1 MVSLVPKKTLLIV
14 KGSSM
19 PKTKQKLQQEIDS
32 QTVDN
37 IMMVKLMGG
46 DMKTFNF
53 MRALELWWGIKSENY
68 SSKVTVNIY
77 VNREM
82 FSS

>member
-1 MVSLVPKKTLLIV
+1 V
-14 KGSSM
+14 
-19 PKTKQKLQQEIDS
+19 PKTKQNAASYRPGS

-53 MRALELWWGIKSENY
+53 MRALELW
-68 SSKVTVNIY
+68 
-77 VNREM
+77 REDNVRKR
-82 FSS
+82 FQ